1 MADPYL
7 PPQPVPFGQERTPRD
22 TVHIETTREIPV
34 VPVVVEKT
42 SAFGTG
48 MLVAAVFVVVAILA
62 AVLYQRSDTV
72 VLQPAP
78 AATEATPAPAVVEPA
93 PATKDAA
100 PANTTVVP
108 DAAEPDA
115 GAEPAAPVPVPPAT
129 DSVEP

>member
-34 VPVVVEKT
+34 VVEKT
-42 SAFGTG
+42 NAFGTG

-62 AVLYQRSDTV
+62 AALYQRSDTV

-78 AATEATPAPAVVEPA
+78 AATEATPAPAVVETA
-93 PATKDAA
+93 PATEDAA
-100 PANTTVVP
+100 PADTTVVP

-115 GAEPAAPVPVPPAT
+115 GAEPAAPASVPPAT